1 MSEEVITAEIYK
13 EAENT
18 GMSDRAIVLLKG
30 LMSKE
35 QLDNVFTKDNLLGGK
50 YR

>member
-13 EAENT
+13 EAENA
-18 GMSDRAIVLLKG
+18 GMSDRDIVLLKG